1 MNRERLICAL
11 LGIVL
16 VGCVFAAAQEKGN
29 WRASNSTAQSITG
42 DVTLSDEKITI
53 SFSGFTIARIRS
65 LEPGEVSA
73 AFDVDS
79 NAGGTGSL
87 YRLSIPGSQK
97 FAHRN
102 TLCASEDA
110 QWMAT
115 YVAGQSLHL
124 AFFSGQKMPVF
135 TPDAIAD
142 STDLCG
148 RGSLREPLV
157 GPAADRDDTA

>member
-1 MNRERLICAL
+1 LLKDTLDVILDDMNRERLICAL
-11 LGIVL
+11 LGLVL
-16 VGCVFAAAQEKGN
+16 TCCISAAAQEKGN
-29 WRASNSTAQSITG
+29 WRAANSTAQSITG

-53 SFSGFTIARIRS
+53 SFSGFTIARIRN

-87 YRLSIPGSQK
+87 YRLSIPASKK
-97 FAHRN
+97 FMHRN
-102 TLCASEDA
+102 TLCGTEDT

-115 YVAGQSLHL
+115 YVAGRSLHL

-135 TPDAIAD
+135 TLDAITN
-142 STDLCG
+142 SSDLCG
-148 RGSLREPLV
+148 TFSYVR
-157 GPAADRDDTA
+157 